1 MQTPFIFPPSS
12 IPMEKIDEIKV
23 QEENVKKLRASFDTK
38 LDNIKKCLDKL
49 KGALDKLTM
58 YANDLKDKN

>member
-1 MQTPFIFPPSS
+1 MDKT
-12 IPMEKIDEIKV
+12 EEIKI
-23 QEENVKKLRASFDTK
+23 QEEKVKNLRASFDTK

-58 YANDLKDKN
+58 YANELKENN